1 LFQVIFWVGHE
12 QYVFFAALY
21 LSKDKQL
28 VSSNFAYRTRK
39 RRLVRNLGNSEAGM
53 TDILMSLS
61 PTPIAISAA
70 IGTWAIAW
78 RKTLDLLGPKTTLNL
93 C

>member
-1 LFQVIFWVGHE
+1 M
-12 QYVFFAALY
+12 FFDALY

-28 VSSNFAYRTRK
+28 ASFNFAYRTRK
-39 RRLVRNLGNSEAGM
+39 KAAGVKSGGEAGM

-78 RKTLDLLGPKTTLNL
+78 RKTLDLLGPKPL
-93 C
+93 